1 MQKFIVISLCTFAFF
16 VSHDVKSED
25 MSLDRSERV
34 IEVPHCKDSIKINR
48 LKFTRP
54 GVIEKMKPFVIQEK
68 NIKKTLIQDS
78 PA

>member
-68 NIKKTLIQDS
+68 NIKKALIQDS

>member
-1 MQKFIVISLCTFAFF
+1 MHKFIVISLCTFAFF

-25 MSLDRSERV
+25 MNSNR
-34 IEVPHCKDSIKINR
+34 IEAAIEAPHCKDPIKINK

>member
-25 MSLDRSERV
+25 VDANRSERV
-34 IEVPHCKDSIKINR
+34 IEAPHCKDSIKING

-54 GVIEKMKPFVIQEK
+54 GVIEKMKPFVIREK
-68 NIKKTLIQDS
+68 NIKKTLIQDD

>member
-1 MQKFIVISLCTFAFF
+1 
-16 VSHDVKSED
+16 
-25 MSLDRSERV
+25 MST
-34 IEVPHCKDSIKINR
+34 IAKDSIKINR

-68 NIKKTLIQDS
+68 NIKKALIQDT

>member
-16 VSHDVKSED
+16 ASHDVKSED
-25 MSLDRSERV
+25 ISPNRTEDV
-34 IEVPHCKDSIKINR
+34 IEAPHCKDAIKINK

-68 NIKKTLIQDS
+68 NIKKTLIQDT

>member
-25 MSLDRSERV
+25 INRNR
-34 IEVPHCKDSIKINR
+34 IEGEIEAPHCKDSIKINK

-68 NIKKTLIQDS
+68 NIKKTLIQDI